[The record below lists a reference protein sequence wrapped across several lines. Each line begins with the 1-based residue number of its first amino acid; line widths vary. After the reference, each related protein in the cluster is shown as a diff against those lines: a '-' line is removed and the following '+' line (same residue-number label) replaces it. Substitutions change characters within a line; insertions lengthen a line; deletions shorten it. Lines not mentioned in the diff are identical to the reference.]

1 MTEISPKRESQKL
14 RPTSKFK
21 YGPDSIKSRTVSDFW
36 QWAYSDLMQNI
47 ERGVLAEYIVAVLLG
62 VNGKPRIP
70 WTAYDLKLS
79 NGKTVEVK
87 TMSQLQAWYQ
97 RRLSNPRVV
106 IKPTRKWDPKTNVM
120 EEEPKV
126 HADLYVI
133 CYFNAD
139 SHDLADP
146 LNLAQWEFYA
156 FNRKQVEKLTEGRKS
171 ISLKSLRNSG
181 YRPATAYELQHKV
194 AELCNDV

>member
-1 MTEISPKRESQKL
+1 MTEISSKRAGQKL

-21 YGPDSIKSRTVSDFW
+21 YGPDSIKNRTLSDFW

-47 ERGVLAEYIVAVLLG
+47 ERGVLAEYIVAILLG
-62 VNGKPRIP
+62 VNDQPRIP

-79 NGKTVEVK
+79 NGKTVEIK

-106 IKPTRKWDPKTNVM
+106 IKPTRKWDPETNVM
-120 EEEPKV
+120 EKEPKF

-139 SHDLADP
+139 NHDLADP

-156 FNRKQVEKLTEGRKS
+156 FNRKQVEKMLEGRKS
-171 ISLKSLRNSG
+171 ISLKFLRNSG
-181 YRPATAYELQHKV
+181 YRSVTAYELQHKV
-194 AELCNDV
+194 AELCKDI